1 MKQYMKFIMTMAL
14 LLTTM
19 SVWAEQNV
27 TIVVNPSASAGT
39 VTQKVENGVCT
50 LTVTPASGYYLTA
63 ENLTV
68 VTCLDGSGVQSPRRA
83 TDIEIKS
90 ETLEVTALNAT
101 ADPSG
106 VTSYTFTM
114 PEDETIGVEVTAEFQ
129 TLIAITPTVTLESWT
144 YGEDANTPVVEGN
157 PGNGEV
163 TFTYAVKGSTTFT
176 NAVPATAGDYTVK
189 ANVAA
194 AMQYAAGEATADFS
208 ISKAATSITKAPT
221 AKTLTYIGEL
231 QELVTAGEATGGT
244 MVYSLSQNSQYSESI
259 PEGKNAGT
267 YVVFYTV
274 SVDNNHTAT
283 DTLSVQVTIEQ
294 ATIDAVELEESVLT
308 YNGQTQSVVIASVW
322 AGDLEVSSDYYQVS
336 GNAKKDVG
344 DYELVVSAKTMEGN
358 NFKGSVSKEWSIV
371 NRTLEVNKDVTF
383 VAGQKWASFVS
394 PSEDLLLPEG
404 MMAFIVTEIGAS
416 SVTVKA
422 INYVPK
428 DEPVLLEIDTEETTT
443 NSSAAGNLLQAASE
457 ATNVSSINGTVY
469 GLYNNSMMRVNTGTI
484 AKGKCYL
491 VVNAQ
496 QSAPRLTIEK
506 DGEATGIENITT
518 TLSEG
523 EEVWYSLDGKK
534 LQKPTSKGIYIVKGK
549 KMVIK

>member
-1 MKQYMKFIMTMAL
+1 MTMAL